1 MHGARLSPSSQWKPL
16 FAPRSQ
22 VPSKRAEGRGDRVV
36 AFFWPPIPKP
46 KLGKR
51 FFGGTDGRTIDRRR
65 KIEVKNFL
73 PQIVPFDGRTLSRG
87 RPRPGFKVGMV
98 RRNLP
103 RTWQGS
109 IGSKKPE
116 GGDGRHRRLSPLF
129 DGLLRSGHPSWRP
142 PQSTSRVNGPGIHT
156 LVN

>member
-1 MHGARLSPSSQWKPL
+1 MDAWSSIVSLLTMETAFCASQPSAEQ
-16 FAPRSQ
+16 
-22 VPSKRAEGRGDRVV
+22 EGRGGSCCR
-36 AFFWPPIPKP
+36 FFWPPIPKP

-51 FFGGTDGRTIDRRR
+51 FFGGTDGRTIDQRR

-87 RPRPGFKVGMV
+87 RPRPRFKIGMV

-109 IGSKKPE
+109 IGSKKLE
-116 GGDGRHRRLSPLF
+116 GGDGRRRRLSPLF

-142 PQSTSRVNGPGIHT
+142 PQSTSQVNWAGIHT